1 MTGASLCF
9 YSNFSSCLLQAYHDH
24 LQGQKHK
31 KKVAKA
37 KPEPVKGKTPVSGN
51 LPVFVCELCDIECTA
66 ADAYAAHL
74 RGAKHT
80 KVSGFQLY

>member
-1 MTGASLCF
+1 M
-9 YSNFSSCLLQAYHDH
+9 QAYDDH

-31 KKVAKA
+31 KKVAKSRPDLA
-37 KPEPVKGKTPVSGN
+37 KSKGIGTTNSN
-51 LPVFVCELCDIECTA
+51 LPVFICELCDIECTA

-80 KVSGFQLY
+80 KVSDRSVKK

>member
-1 MTGASLCF
+1 M
-9 YSNFSSCLLQAYHDH
+9 QAYHDH

-31 KKVAKA
+31 KKVAKS
-37 KPEPVKGKTPVSGN
+37 KPEQTKGKGTTGGN

-80 KVSGFQLY
+80 KVIPHLRSATQFVLHVRFYV